1 MRRALLLL
9 LASWLP
15 ACGPEGTSAE
25 PGFDL
30 ELVVQRGLLDTIGGF
45 QVALVTNISSI
56 ENGDCTV
63 IRQRCIKDQVP
74 TNRFVPLKNPQTN
87 QPQVAL
93 VFPINLK
100 AGTPNTQDLTL
111 TEVPPG
117 RDYGLII
124 EAIAKDGVRLA
135 GAECQFVPQL
145 SAGSNPRVLMRI
157 QQYDPP
163 KMCDPRLV
171 P

>member
-1 MRRALLLL
+1 MRAAAAGVL
-9 LASWLP
+9 LALA
-15 ACGPEGTSAE
+15 ACGPAE
-25 PGFDL
+25 PTTPGFDL
-30 ELVVQRGLLDTIGGF
+30 ELVVQRGLLDVISAF
-45 QVALVTNISSI
+45 QVALVTNISSV
-56 ENGDCTV
+56 EGGDCTV
-63 IRQRCIKDQVP
+63 IRQRCIRDQVP
-74 TNRFVPLKNPQTN
+74 TSRFVPLKNAAANKQ
-87 QPQVAL
+87 QPAL
-93 VFPINLK
+93 LFPINLT

-124 EAIAKDGVRLA
+124 EAISKDGQRLA
-135 GAECQFVPQL
+135 GAECGLLQPVT
-145 SAGSNPRVLMRI
+145 AGANARVLLRL

>member
-1 MRRALLLL
+1 MKRALLPLL
-9 LASWLP
+9 VVMLAG
-15 ACGPEGTSAE
+15 CGPEQPSE
-25 PGFDL
+25 PGFNL
-30 ELVVQRGLLDTIGGF
+30 ELVVQRGLLDVIGGF
-45 QVALVTNISSI
+45 QVALVTNISSV
-56 ENGDCTV
+56 EGGDCTV

-74 TNRFVPLKNPQTN
+74 LNRFVQLRNAAANRT
-87 QPQVAL
+87 QPAL
-93 VFPINLK
+93 VFPIDLK

-135 GAECQFVPQL
+135 GAECTFVQQL
-145 SAGSNPRVLMRI
+145 SAGSNPRVLAKI

>member
-9 LASWLP
+9 VPLACA
-15 ACGPEGTSAE
+15 ACGPAPASSE

-45 QVALVTNISSI
+45 QVALVTNISSV

-74 TNRFVPLKNPQTN
+74 TSRFVPLKNPQTN
-87 QPQVAL
+87 QTQIAL
-93 VFPINLK
+93 IFPINLK
-100 AGTPNTQDLTL
+100 TGTPNTQDLTL

-135 GAECQFVPQL
+135 GAECQFVQQL
-145 SAGSNPRVLMRI
+145 NAGSNPRVLMRI

-163 KMCDPRLV
+163 KLCEPRLV